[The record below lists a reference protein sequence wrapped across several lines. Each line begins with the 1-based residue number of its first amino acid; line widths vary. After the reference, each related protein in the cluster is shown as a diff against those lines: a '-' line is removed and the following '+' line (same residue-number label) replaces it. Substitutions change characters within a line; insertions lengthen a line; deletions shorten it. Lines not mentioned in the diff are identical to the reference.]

1 MLKEAHQFDQWLML
15 RVNRDWTNAFLD
27 HLLPTVTSFAAWTP
41 LIILIAVIA
50 AWRGGFRIRAFLV
63 CATLAALLSEGLVG
77 GPLKKIIG
85 RVRPNE
91 TLSAVVKR
99 TVPLAHPQMLAMF
112 RLADVEPGYDLKPGA
127 RGKSFP
133 SSHTVNMFAVAAVAL
148 GFLGRRGW
156 IFFGA
161 AVLVAWSRVY
171 CGVHWP
177 SDVIGSAPLGL
188 LSGWVVTRLAEL
200 WWKKFGDCWFPT
212 IHRAHPDLIG
222 LVDKS
227 SADQR
232 RA

>member
-1 MLKEAHQFDQWLML
+1 MLEEARQFDQWLML

-41 LIILIAVIA
+41 LIILIAAIA
-50 AWRGGFRIRAFLV
+50 AWRGGFHIRAFLL
-63 CATLAALLSEGLVG
+63 CAMLAALLSEGLVG

-91 TLSAVVKR
+91 TMSAVVKR
-99 TVPLAHPQMLAMF
+99 NLPQARPQMLAMF
-112 RLADVEPGYDLKPGA
+112 RLPDIEPGHDLKPGA

-148 GFLGRRGW
+148 IFFGRRGW

-161 AVLVAWSRVY
+161 AALVAWSRVY

-188 LSGWVVTRLAEL
+188 LSGWGVTRLAEA
-200 WWKKFGDCWFPT
+200 WWKKIGDCWLPA
-212 IHRAHPDLIG
+212 IYRAHPELLG
-222 LVDKS
+222 RADKN
-227 SADQR
+227 SAD
-232 RA
+232 

>member
-112 RLADVEPGYDLKPGA
+112 RLADVEPGYDLKPGV

-177 SDVIGSAPLGL
+177 SDVIGSAPMGL